1 VIKIVKMHR
10 MLYRYHSVFGHSYV
24 PNQKVRIPNA
34 EGAYIIKTNGQ
45 SFRSDSDYVIKKSES
60 KRFIFLGDSHTAGDG
75 SVSNDDRF
83 TNIIQNSSSDVE
95 CYNFACGG
103 YGIDQQV
110 LVYEYLAKK
119 YEHDLVCFSFHV
131 KDDIGRFNPKIDTFS
146 RLSNQILSISKPYYS
161 LEEKQFSNIP
171 VPHSVI
177 KSLEGKKSQEPNT
190 VSSISKIKQF
200 IRSIAYDD
208 ENPKYIRDYCSY
220 LLKFYSRMKLESPR
234 SHEYRAIRDLIHRL
248 IILCEDKPLILSPL
262 VDPRSLYSNPDYRKL
277 YRHFTSNFSNVYYI
291 DLVKDLKS
299 RSRNYRWNLLNK
311 FTFHYNLEG
320 QKYVSNLI
328 LDKLKKERLL

>member
-1 VIKIVKMHR
+1 MVKMHR
-10 MLYRYHSVFGHSYV
+10 MLYRYHRVLGHSYV
-24 PNQKVRIPNA
+24 PNQKIRIPNA
-34 EGAYIIKTNGQ
+34 EGAYIIKTNSQ
-45 SFRSDSDYVIKKSES
+45 SFRSDFDYTTNKSVS
-60 KRFIFLGDSHTAGDG
+60 KRVIFLGDSHTAGDG
-75 SVSNDDRF
+75 SVSNNDRY
-83 TNIIQNSSSDVE
+83 TNIIQDSNNDVE

-110 LVYEYLAKK
+110 LVYESLAKN

-131 KDDIGRFNPKIDTFS
+131 KDDIGRFNPKIETFS

-161 LEEKQFSNIP
+161 LDKKQFSNIP

-177 KSLEGKKSQEPNT
+177 KTLEGKSQAPNT

-200 IRSIAYDD
+200 IRAIAYNA

-220 LLKFYSRMKLESPR
+220 LLKFYSRMKLESPK

-248 IILCEDKPLILSPL
+248 IILCGDKPLILCPL
-262 VDPRSLYSNPDYRKL
+262 VDPRSLYSNPDYREL
-277 YRHFTSNFSNVYYI
+277 YRYFASNFPNVYYI
-291 DLVKDLKS
+291 DLVNDLKT
-299 RSRNYRWNLLNK
+299 RSRDYRWNLLNK

-328 LDKLKKERLL
+328 MDKLNKERLL